1 MRGREKQHIW
11 ESSRAGKE
19 NGKWRKRRRK
29 NNIVITGWRGEE
41 KSKQQIKEDIES
53 FIKENI
59 KEAKVKNCYIK
70 Y

>member
-1 MRGREKQHIW
+1 MENEERE
-11 ESSRAGKE
+11 EE
-19 NGKWRKRRRK
+19 K

-53 FIKENI
+53 FIKEDI